1 MEKKAKVLLGMSG
14 GVDSSVSAILLQEQG
29 YEVIGAT
36 LELFGDSCN
45 NITTVK
51 DAKKVCEKLG
61 IEHITIELKKEF
73 YKYVIKDFINS
84 YSICETPNPCIKCNR
99 YIKFDIMHKKAK
111 ELGCAY
117 LATGHYAKIEYDEN
131 WKQKVL
137 KKSDSIRKDQSY
149 VLYDV
154 KKEILQDTIFPLGE
168 FEDKDEIR
176 EIARK
181 RGLEVANKK
190 DSEDICF
197 IPDNNYV
204 RFLEENNLKSKPG
217 NIVDTEGNIL
227 GKHTGLYKYT
237 IGQRKGL
244 GISSQFPLYV
254 VKLNKDKNEVI
265 VGKEEEIFSPKAI
278 ITDFNNLLTEN
289 KIENMKVKAKVRYS
303 AKEAEAIVNQID
315 SKIVEVNFLEPQR
328 AITPGQALVLYIDDI
343 VLGGGKITRNN

>member
-73 YKYVIKDFINS
+73 YKYVIKDFIDS

-197 IPDNNYV
+197 IPNNNYV
-204 RFLEENNLKSKPG
+204 RFLEENNLKSKLG

-254 VKLNKDKNEVI
+254 VRLDKDKNEVI
-265 VGKEEEIFSPKAI
+265 VGKEEEIFSKKAL

-315 SKIVEVNFLEPQR
+315 SQNVEVEFLEPQR

-343 VLGGGKITRNN
+343 VLGGGKIVK